1 MRSGIA
7 TAAAIVM
14 LVLPASLASAQ
25 TPQERIDAAMARAR
39 DAGIPVAL
47 LESKVA
53 EGRAKG
59 VSMDRIAG
67 AVERREVALKDANQ
81 ALQGQ
86 QVGLTGLALAAD
98 AVESGVS
105 QVVLQTLIKEAP
117 QDRRLVALAALSHL
131 VENGQAPLV
140 ALKAVQ
146 GAMGSSEAL
155 VNLLN
160 LPPQAAGAVSGRGG
174 RPTQVPGATGAP
186 AGIQTGPPAGVPAPG
201 NPPQAARPGG
211 PPAGRGGRPSTS
223 PGGQPANPGGT
234 SAPTAPASPTPP
246 TAPTPGSPAPPAPP
260 TPPSPGR

>member
-1 MRSGIA
+1 MRSVIA
-7 TAAAIVM
+7 LAAAIVM
-14 LVLPASLASAQ
+14 LVWPASLARAQ

-47 LESKVA
+47 LESKVV

-67 AVERREVALKDANQ
+67 AVERREVALKDASQ

-105 QVVLQTLIKEAP
+105 QVVLQSLIKEAP
-117 QDRRLVALAALSHL
+117 QDRRLVALAALGHL
-131 VENGQAPLV
+131 VENGQAPPV

-146 GAMGSSEAL
+146 GAMGSPEAL
-155 VNLLN
+155 VNLLS

-174 RPTQVPGATGAP
+174 RPTQIPGATGTPTGVQA
-186 AGIQTGPPAGVPAPG
+186 GPPSGVPAPG
-201 NPPQAARPGG
+201 TPPQAGRPGG
-211 PPAGRGGRPSTS
+211 PPADRGGRPTTT
-223 PGGQPANPGGT
+223 PGGQPASPGGT
-234 SAPTAPASPTPP
+234 SAP

-260 TPPSPGR
+260 TPPSGGSR

>member
-14 LVLPASLASAQ
+14 LVLPASLARAQ

-39 DAGIPVAL
+39 EAGIPAAL

-67 AVERREVALKDANQ
+67 AVERREVALEDANQ

-105 QVVLQTLIKEAP
+105 QVVLQTLIKETP

-131 VENGQAPLV
+131 VENGQAPPV

-146 GAMGSSEAL
+146 GAMGSPEAL

-160 LPPQAAGAVSGRGG
+160 LPPQAAGAGAGRGG
-174 RPTQVPGATGAP
+174 RPNTSIPGATGAP
-186 AGIQTGPPAGVPAPG
+186 AGVQTGPPAAVPAPG
-201 NPPQAARPGG
+201 TPPQAGRPGG
-211 PPAGRGGRPSTS
+211 PPANRGGRPTTT
-223 PGGQPANPGGT
+223 PGGPANPGGT
-234 SAPTAPASPTPP
+234 SAPTAPAAPP

-260 TPPSPGR
+260 TPPTGGGR